1 MLPVRRWRATHLLGA
16 WILYWVALAAVVLWR
31 PALVAWRISRLP
43 AGHSNAGLSFGDG
56 GFDLKMVADGATA
69 YQGRAS
75 YGEVVLWLVVPPL
88 LLFLVWLALRPRP
101 GTPRPAELGAGD
113 PLAGRGERARE
124 DVRR

>member
-1 MLPVRRWRATHLLGA
+1 MLPLRRWRAAHLLRA

-31 PALVAWRISRLP
+31 PALVAMRLSKAP
-43 AGHSNAGLSFGDG
+43 QGHANAGLSFGDG
-56 GFDLKMVADGATA
+56 AFDLKMTVDNAPAYHGHAT
-69 YQGRAS
+69 

-101 GTPRPAELGAGD
+101 GAPRPAELGAGD
-113 PLAGRGERARE
+113 PLAGRRERARE